1 LPLNSKRRYTG
12 VCHINTG
19 IAIDGRKFARLEV
32 EKGSDNSFATSY
44 HVLAVAMSKSLLKS
58 IDGLMYV
65 SQTWFEQDAIRA
77 IPSVKVEVDDDEYY
91 DVQSIAASELTVID
105 NEPRKGGKGGNGN
118 DLDAD

>member
-1 LPLNSKRRYTG
+1 
-12 VCHINTG
+12 
-19 IAIDGRKFARLEV
+19 
-32 EKGSDNSFATSY
+32 
-44 HVLAVAMSKSLLKS
+44 MSKSLLKS